1 MKEDLGQGKIINT
14 KIILKYYTTFLYIKF
29 ITNSSRTAAL

>member
-1 MKEDLGQGKIINT
+1 MKEDLGQGKIIN